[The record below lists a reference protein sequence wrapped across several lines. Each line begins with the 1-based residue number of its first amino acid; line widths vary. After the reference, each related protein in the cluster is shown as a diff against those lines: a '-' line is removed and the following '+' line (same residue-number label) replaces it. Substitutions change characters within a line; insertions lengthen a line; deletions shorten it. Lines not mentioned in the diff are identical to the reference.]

1 MTVLINSVLTSVTLP
16 ISKVNILKGELVDD
30 GFNCAKFIPNSNFSF
45 HNHFCTNKLA
55 ILDNN
60 LVAQSSET
68 ATLYKMHKEV
78 DHFNRPLY
86 SDQDTISFLF
96 FFLIVV
102 QYVFDMYLYS

>member
-16 ISKVNILKGELVDD
+16 VSKVNILKGELVDD
-30 GFNCAKFIPNSNFSF
+30 GFNCAKFIPNSDFSF
-45 HNHFCTNKLA
+45 HNRFCTDKLA

-68 ATLYKMHKEV
+68 TTPYRVHKEA
-78 DHFNRPLY
+78 DHFNRPLC

-96 FFLIVV
+96 IFLITVK
-102 QYVFDMYLYS
+102 YVADMYLYS